1 MLQFDGA
8 SSFGADPNRHARRIF
23 AWDVSKVYCDPNNL
37 GCSPMDGMF
46 GGTALRNDECSKAL
60 IFEAW
65 QDAGAPTASAF
76 MNAYG
81 GEGNSDE
88 SEDWSDAVC
97 KAFEVEECS
106 AERSEHNGEIADTL
120 GDGNPATC
128 CTVDMGDGTFDP
140 PSSASYGKV
149 VAPPYHRYFMAPG
162 GENCPAGTMI
172 TTHDECR
179 VAAAA
184 LGRNPATWRTYTAAN
199 VDATFRQRSVAMW
212 LTVVDGKTDAGAI
225 AATGASTVTDA
236 TSFTI
241 PNDPATT
248 WPVMEGTWFNQ
259 NAKHAGD
266 WNTNCGS
273 SCTSHQIEYYYSSLQ
288 AAIDACVQLP
298 WECCTGIV
306 HRNAREVAGESP
318 WNPKCENFLHE
329 SRNCISAGGE
339 ELDGSDCG
347 GVNGGGGSVSPTS
360 CGGCVATDAYPHRKQ
375 RTYFRPPLLTN

>member
-1 MLQFDGA
+1 
-8 SSFGADPNRHARRIF
+8 
-23 AWDVSKVYCDPNNL
+23 
-37 GCSPMDGMF
+37 
-46 GGTALRNDECSKAL
+46 
-60 IFEAW
+60 
-65 QDAGAPTASAF
+65 
-76 MNAYG
+76 
-81 GEGNSDE
+81 
-88 SEDWSDAVC
+88 
-97 KAFEVEECS
+97 
-106 AERSEHNGEIADTL
+106 
-120 GDGNPATC
+120 
-128 CTVDMGDGTFDP
+128 
-140 PSSASYGKV
+140 
-149 VAPPYHRYFMAPG
+149 
-162 GENCPAGTMI
+162 
-172 TTHDECR
+172 
-179 VAAAA
+179 
-184 LGRNPATWRTYTAAN
+184 
-199 VDATFRQRSVAMW
+199 MW

-248 WPVMEGTWFNQ
+248 WPVMEDTWFNQ

-266 WNTNCGS
+266 WNANCGS

-360 CGGCVATDAYPHRKQ
+360 CGLCEATDAYPHRKQ
-375 RTYFRPPLLTN
+375 RTYFRPPPLTN